1 MTYKRWVAVA
11 LATLVFISSFIIPN
25 AADLMTTQE
34 TEEETNSLFQDLMN
48 EASDLTVLEDGNPE
62 SRVALIEVE
71 GVISNQESSPLAAV
85 PYNHNK
91 TLIHLEA
98 MKTDETVDA
107 LIIRVNSPGGGVY
120 ESAELKDKI
129 LEVKEARDI
138 PVYTVMGSTAASGGY
153 YVAAQSEKIF
163 AHAETL
169 TGSIGVIMQGL
180 NTSEFLDKLG
190 IEDQTIK
197 SGDLKDMGSATREA
211 NEEELEVLQ
220 QLIDNSYE
228 RFIDVVEAGRPL
240 SREKIYE
247 LADGRIYDGQ
257 QAVEN
262 GLVDELGYFDDALL
276 DLREN
281 YSLEDAQL
289 VKFGAA
295 ESNWLNQLFLNIEG
309 LSSKE
314 KSILPAMNDYG
325 EAPELHY
332 LYGGL

>member
-1 MTYKRWVAVA
+1 MTHKRWVAVA

-228 RFIDVVEAGRPL
+228 RFIDVVEAGRSL

>member
-1 MTYKRWVAVA
+1 MTHKRWVAVA
-11 LATLVFISSFIIPN
+11 LATLVFVSSFIIPN
-25 AADLMTTQE
+25 VADLMTTQE
-34 TEEETNSLFQDLMN
+34 AEEESNSLFQNLMN
-48 EASDLTVLEDGNPE
+48 EAADVTVLEDGNPE

-71 GVISNQESSPLAAV
+71 GVIADQESSPLAAAT
-85 PYNHNK
+85 YNHKK
-91 TLIHLEA
+91 TLIDLEA

-107 LIIRVNSPGGGVY
+107 LILRVNSPGGGVY

-153 YVAAQSEKIF
+153 YVAAPSEKIY

-211 NEEELEVLQ
+211 NEEELAVLQ